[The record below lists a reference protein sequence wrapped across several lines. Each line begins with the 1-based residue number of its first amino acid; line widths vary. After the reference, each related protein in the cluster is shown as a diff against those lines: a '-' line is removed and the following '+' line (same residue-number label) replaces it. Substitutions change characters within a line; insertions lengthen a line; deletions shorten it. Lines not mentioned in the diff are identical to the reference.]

1 MAQLRDS
8 LVDGNLEVTGD
19 VVLQTKNDIEKEI
32 ISTYLGDGI
41 IPDDMDSEWS
51 DCYTKYEV
59 TEDGYFVLSDKQTT
73 TDTSPTYSYITGQ
86 TENATS
92 IYMRTIDTVDDSENI
107 KYSILTI
114 EDILIFND
122 SSSIR
127 AVHPDTGET
136 NRLIY
141 MSKNGNTVVG
151 YDGYN
156 NENGNSHIYGNDVYH
171 YIASAGRQHFRPYY
185 RAGDVI
191 DFTGNKAVRTVGYLT
206 NSNQNVVFT
215 ICLPK
220 PIIGS
225 PAVTVVSGQGFVL
238 RQGNSYTHGSAA
250 STFVTPTSYSAVLNP
265 SGIVV
270 TAVFDVTTNSTNNDS
285 IGIYWDGTVTLS

>member
-8 LVDGNLEVTGD
+8 VVDGSLEVTGD
-19 VVLQTKNDIEKEI
+19 IVLKTTEKA
-32 ISTYLGDGI
+32 LRGI
-41 IPDDMDSEWS
+41 
-51 DCYTKYEV
+51 
-59 TEDGYFVLSDKQTT
+59 
-73 TDTSPTYSYITGQ
+73 
-86 TENATS
+86 
-92 IYMRTIDTVDDSENI
+92 
-107 KYSILTI
+107 
-114 EDILIFND
+114 
-122 SSSIR
+122 
-127 AVHPDTGET
+127 HPDTGET
-136 NRLIY
+136 SRLIY
-141 MSKNGNTVVG
+141 MSGNGNTVVG

-171 YIASAGRQHFRPYY
+171 YIASAGKVNYRPYY

-191 DFTGNKAVRTVGYLT
+191 DFTGSKAVRTAGYLT

-225 PAVTVVSGQGFVL
+225 PTVTVESGQGFVL

-250 STFVTPTSYSAVLNP
+250 STFVTPTSYSAALNP